1 MQSNQKNAKLVIFYL
16 DYRLNHEGIKYTR
29 CSPQSLTSEVCQSE
43 EAQDNST

>member
-16 DYRLNHEGIKYTR
+16 AYRLKQEGLKYIR